1 MKELTQSQ
9 TILHKKEPI
18 HYLNGFRHE
27 NLFYSL
33 TFFFTAFDSLC
44 SRSSAVTT

>member
-18 HYLNGFRHE
+18 HYLNGFE
-27 NLFYSL
+27 
-33 TFFFTAFDSLC
+33 
-44 SRSSAVTT
+44 VTPKSWTV

>member
-18 HYLNGFRHE
+18 HYLNGFEVHPK
-27 NLFYSL
+27 S
-33 TFFFTAFDSLC
+33 
-44 SRSSAVTT
+44 

>member
-18 HYLNGFRHE
+18 HYLN
-27 NLFYSL
+27 
-33 TFFFTAFDSLC
+33 
-44 SRSSAVTT
+44 SSDMKIYFIV